1 MKGPRRAKPGAFSK
15 AKKPGLFASLK
26 LRLFRKPKGSERMK
40 AELAKVKAELKAR
53 GKAP

>member
-1 MKGPRRAKPGAFSK
+1 MKGPRRAKPGTFSK

-40 AELAKVKAELKAR
+40 AEVKAELKAR